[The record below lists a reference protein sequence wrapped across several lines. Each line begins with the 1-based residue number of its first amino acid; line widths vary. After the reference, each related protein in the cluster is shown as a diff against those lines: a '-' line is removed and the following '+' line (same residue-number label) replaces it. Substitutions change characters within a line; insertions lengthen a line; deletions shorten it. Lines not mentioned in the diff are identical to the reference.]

1 MKIRLSLVS
10 AAALALAACGSQE
23 PADAP
28 ADDLT
33 ADETALPE
41 PAPAPDPTT
50 PQGFADTVAASDMY
64 EIEAGRLAQD
74 MGQSE
79 AVKSFAAM
87 MIEDHTT
94 SSDNL
99 REAAGQADNVVVAPA
114 LTPKQESDLEALRNA
129 GENFDTVYAQQ
140 QVAAHEAALSVLQDY
155 AQSGTVEPLKAFASQ
170 TATVVEGH
178 LGEARDLP

>member
-10 AAALALAACGSQE
+10 AATLALAACGSQE
-23 PADAP
+23 PAEAP
-28 ADDLT
+28 ADLATDDAALT
-33 ADETALPE
+33 E
-41 PAPAPDPTT
+41 PALAPDPTT
-50 PQGFADTVAASDMY
+50 PQGFADTVAASDLY
-64 EIEAGRLAQD
+64 EIEAARLAED
-74 MGQSE
+74 MGQSD

-87 MIEDHTT
+87 MIEDHTA

-99 REAAGQADNVVVAPA
+99 RAAAGQADGVTIAPG
-114 LTPKQESDLEALRNA
+114 LTPKQESDLEALRGA

-140 QVAAHEAALSVLQDY
+140 QVAAHEAALSLLQGY
-155 AQSGTVEPLKAFASQ
+155 AQNGTVEPLKAFATQ